1 MLRCLTGKLARN
13 LKRKGNHNMKEQ
25 VVALSV
31 EKVQTFLTEVIRSHV
46 QEKQTEDATLKGIV
60 NSSNQI
66 SKDFFESI
74 EKKFLNVEKKI
85 LLKCSGVYIFKCDL
99 PENELE
105 NRLNE
110 LFREYYIASQ
120 GQKLLRWHYFPSGNC
135 NNLKSIEKSKAALKQ
150 TQNWGYIIEKN
161 QDILFQCNQVLEAK
175 EKGYEKEFL
184 DVFSEDINAL
194 KTEKNTEGKRF
205 RIAVIKADLDGMGA
219 MFKNIKE
226 YDTYQKVSEIL
237 NEHVSLEGLYK
248 AASSDK
254 RKRKQRW
261 LFPFYIAG
269 DDIFFAVAVE
279 DLISGINICK
289 KLMQT
294 INEKLQTNG
303 ISIPLSLSIGVTITF
318 NKEPI
323 RYYMQMAENQLKT
336 AKSKKISGHFKGSSV
351 MKISIGDLVF
361 ISVDKKKEE
370 FSQKQP
376 FPSWEE
382 FLEDLRLLN
391 EIRDDKGKCSEVLG
405 KTNYFYTLLEDIS
418 NEAVRENDVTYINH
432 VLYHLL
438 PDYLESSDKRLREM
452 ETRLNYNLIKQLYDE
467 KDKLNTVKRK
477 QHFEKYLRLMILFSD
492 VRFSI
497 FKGEGKKWKE
507 NEEELYRY
515 LFKKPRT
522 YLYQNCLQK
531 KDSGLT
537 EIFVKEVSLEK
548 SDKKNVKKGYRYL
561 VLETSMFYRLRN
573 VESIS
578 LGKAANMIELRNS
591 FTKEEIRQANDA
603 RIKNQKLP
611 RRLYFDKEKF
621 KDLANGENWTPEF
634 VDSLMLFY
642 RYNELVME
650 ASKVEQEKE
659 EHRHGKCDKNK
670 SKGTG
675 KFVRRRKSETVRN
688 WRN

>member
-1 MLRCLTGKLARN
+1 MPRCLTGKLARR
-13 LKRKGNHNMKEQ
+13 LKRKGNHNMKKQ

-110 LFREYYIASQ
+110 LFREYYIVSQ
-120 GQKLLRWHYFPSGNC
+120 GQKLLRWYYFPSGNC

-248 AASSDK
+248 AASNDK
-254 RKRKQRW
+254 QKRKQRW

-294 INEKLQTNG
+294 INEKLQTSG

-336 AKSKKISGHFKGSSV
+336 AKSKEISGHFKGSSV

-391 EIRDDKGKCSEVLG
+391 EIRDDKGKCSEILG
-405 KTNYFYTLLEDIS
+405 KERIEKRYTEAIDAASACYLFGIREFNNTPKLLF
-418 NEAVRENDVTYINH
+418 ND
-432 VLYHLL
+432 L
-438 PDYLESSDKRLREM
+438 RLRE
-452 ETRLNYNLIKQLYDE
+452 ECRDLK
-467 KDKLNTVKRK
+467 KC
-477 QHFEKYLRLMILFSD
+477 
-492 VRFSI
+492 FSI
-497 FKGEGKKWKE
+497 DAKTSIDCSGTEPKS
-507 NEEELYRY
+507 N
-515 LFKKPRT
+515 PRT
-522 YLYQNCLQK
+522 YKAVRKGMEFDGEIEFYHFDEEICQKCKKYLIQN
-531 KDSGLT
+531 
-537 EIFVKEVSLEK
+537 LEK
-548 SDKKNVKKGYRYL
+548 FNDGI
-561 VLETSMFYRLRN
+561 YRLGGSKSRGYGKIH
-573 VESIS
+573 VSILEDGREDS
-578 LGKAANMIELRNS
+578 EEL
-591 FTKEEIRQANDA
+591 
-603 RIKNQKLP
+603 
-611 RRLYFDKEKF
+611 
-621 KDLANGENWTPEF
+621 
-634 VDSLMLFY
+634 
-642 RYNELVME
+642 
-650 ASKVEQEKE
+650 
-659 EHRHGKCDKNK
+659 
-670 SKGTG
+670 
-675 KFVRRRKSETVRN
+675 
-688 WRN
+688 